1 MLRPFVRHQWL
12 IAFPP
17 LFPVVPVAHVPDHA
31 APDGYRIVVRA
42 RHDVGVLAGAA
53 GRREHAVR
61 RAAREVAHHR
71 LVAADLGEHRV
82 PVAGLNAEYSLLA
95 HLFAGPELLSIR
107 SLGKFN
113 RLVVVFAHDLL
124 DFCKRYAEEL
134 TPLIDDVQL
143 AVLEFAM

>member
-1 MLRPFVRHQWL
+1 MYGSLH
-12 IAFPP
+12 I
-17 LFPVVPVAHVPDHA
+17 VPVAHVPDHA
-31 APDGYRIVVRA
+31 ALDGDGVVVRP
-42 RHDVGVLAGAA
+42 RDDVGVFPRAA
-53 GRREHAVR
+53 GRGEHAVR
-61 RAAREVAHHR
+61 PAAREVAHDR
-71 LVAADLGEHRV
+71 AVVGCLGQHRV